1 MTCGNVS
8 SSVCL
13 GFKFNR
19 ENIVQKSVK
28 KGACAM
34 VCVEFIEKNTA
45 HEHIS
50 GRARADIQQENR
62 GGQRSQAK
70 FKSST

>member
-1 MTCGNVS
+1 
-8 SSVCL
+8 
-13 GFKFNR
+13 
-19 ENIVQKSVK
+19 
-28 KGACAM
+28 M
-34 VCVEFIEKNTA
+34 VRAEFIEKNTA

-50 GRARADIQQENR
+50 GRARADIQQEHG